1 VNEAIKLGFEA
12 CVLPQVCLDKMRRT
26 DKIALYGVS
35 NVREA
40 IGLIR

>member
-1 VNEAIKLGFEA
+1 VHEAIKLGFES
-12 CVLPQVCLDKMRRT
+12 CILPQVSLDKMKKT

-40 IGLIR
+40 IRLI